1 MSSGRRMTT
10 EALVESFKRGPDPG
24 PSGPFTR
31 EKGLGWGGVALGLLA
46 FLITLPPFEVR
57 TVVPSLILALIAIG
71 LGAVAIDGGE
81 RRLGIGAI
89 VAALFGA
96 VGAYAA
102 SRSGVSHL
110 EVVVSWGALTAAMLR
125 YATPLT
131 FAALGGLVS
140 ERAGVVNIAL
150 EGMMLMGAFFA
161 AYGADKT
168 DSWVGGIVIGVL
180 AGMALAAIHAV
191 FAISL
196 RSDQIVVGTGL
207 NFLALGLTG
216 YMYVD
221 TYGANGTPDDLPGVP
236 DVNLP
241 TDSLGFLGQAISQLN
256 LLVWG
261 SLVAVVVIWVVVF
274 RMRLGLRLRSVGENP
289 KAAET
294 VGISVF
300 KVRYAAVI
308 ASGGLAALGG
318 AFLSIGFVHSF
329 SQNMTAGRGFI
340 ALAALIFGR
349 WRPGGLLAATLLFGF
364 SSALAQRLPEFSPQL
379 ATLFQAL
386 PYVLTLIAVAGVVGR
401 STPPAADGVPYTR
414 EGK

>member
-1 MSSGRRMTT
+1 MSTGRRMST
-10 EALVESFKRGPDPG
+10 ESLTESFKRGPDRG
-24 PSGPFTR
+24 HSGPFTR
-31 EKGLGWGGVALGLLA
+31 EKGFGWGGVGLGLLA
-46 FLITLPPFEVR
+46 FLITLPPFDVR
-57 TVVPSLILALIAIG
+57 TVVPSLILAVIAIG
-71 LGAVAIDGGE
+71 LGIAAIGGGE
-81 RRLGIGAI
+81 RRLGGGAI
-89 VAALFGA
+89 AAALFGA
-96 VGAYAA
+96 LGAYAA
-102 SRSGVSHL
+102 SRSGVTHL
-110 EVVVSWGALTAAMLR
+110 EVVVSWSALTAAMLR

-150 EGMMLMGAFFA
+150 EGMMLMGAFFG

-168 DSWVGGIVIGVL
+168 GSWVGGILIGVL

-196 RSDQIVVGTGL
+196 RSDQIVVGTAL

-221 TYGANGTPDDLPGVP
+221 TYGANGTHDNLPSVP

-241 TDSLGFLGQAISQLN
+241 TDSLGFLGQALSQLN

-261 SLVAVVVIWVVVF
+261 SLLAVVLVWLIVF
-274 RMRLGLRLRSVGENP
+274 RTRLGLRLRSVGENP
-289 KAAET
+289 RAAET

-308 ASGGLAALGG
+308 TSGGLAALGG

>member
-1 MSSGRRMTT
+1 MTT
-10 EALVESFKRGPDPG
+10 ETVMDAFRHGPERGPRG
-24 PSGPFTR
+24 GMSR
-31 EKGLGWGGVALGLLA
+31 VKAQGWAGVALGLLA
-46 FLITLPPFEVR
+46 FVMTLPPFELR
-57 TVVPSLILALIAIG
+57 TIIPSIVVGLIALVLAGATIANG
-71 LGAVAIDGGE
+71 EKRLGWGGVAAGLSGMLGA
-81 RRLGIGAI
+81 LGAT
-89 VAALFGA
+89 
-96 VGAYAA
+96 
-102 SRSGVSHL
+102 RSGVTHL

-125 YATPLT
+125 YAAPLT

-140 ERAGVVNIAL
+140 ERSGVVNIAL

-168 DSWVGGIVIGVL
+168 GSWVGGIVIGVL
-180 AGMALAAIHAV
+180 AGMALAAVHAV
-191 FAISL
+191 FAVSL
-196 RSDQIVVGTGL
+196 RSDQIVVGMGL

-221 TYGANGTPDDLPGVP
+221 TYGAQGTPDNLPAVP
-236 DVNLP
+236 EVNLP
-241 TDSLGFLGQAISQLN
+241 TDSLGFIGQAISQLN

-261 SLVAVVVIWVVVF
+261 SLLAVVLVWLVVF
-274 RMRLGLRLRSVGENP
+274 RTRMGLRLRSVGENP
-289 KAAET
+289 RAAET
-294 VGISVF
+294 VGIGVYRT
-300 KVRYAAVI
+300 RYAAVI
-308 ASGGLAALGG
+308 TSGALAALGG

-364 SSALAQRLPEFSPQL
+364 SSALAQRLPEFSPSL

-386 PYVLTLIAVAGVVGR
+386 PYVLTLIAVAGIVGR
-401 STPPAADGVPYTR
+401 STPPAADGVPYQR

>member
-1 MSSGRRMTT
+1 MSNGRRTT
-10 EALVESFKRGPDPG
+10 TQVLMDAIRRVPG
-24 PSGPFTR
+24 EEPAGQLTR
-31 EKGLGWGGVALGLLA
+31 VRAQGWAGIALGFVA
-46 FLITLPPFEVR
+46 FVMTLPPFEVR
-57 TVVPSLILALIAIG
+57 TIIPSIIVGLFALTLGGVTIANG
-71 LGAVAIDGGE
+71 EKRVGWGGVAAGLFGMLGA
-81 RRLGIGAI
+81 
-89 VAALFGA
+89 FGA
-96 VGAYAA
+96 T
-102 SRSGVSHL
+102 RSGVTHL

-125 YATPLT
+125 YAAPLT
-131 FAALGGLVS
+131 FAAVGGLVS
-140 ERAGVVNIAL
+140 ERSGVVNIAL

-168 DSWVGGIVIGVL
+168 GSWVGGIVIGVL
-180 AGMALAAIHAV
+180 AGMALAAVHAV
-191 FAISL
+191 FAVSL
-196 RSDQIVVGTGL
+196 RSDQIVVGMGL

-221 TYGANGTPDDLPGVP
+221 TYGAEGTPDDLPAVP
-236 DVNLP
+236 EVHLP
-241 TDSLGFLGQAISQLN
+241 TDSLGFIGQAISQLN

-261 SLVAVVVIWVVVF
+261 SLLAVVLVWLVVF
-274 RMRLGLRLRSVGENP
+274 RTRMGLRLRSVGENP
-289 KAAET
+289 RAAET
-294 VGISVF
+294 VGIGVYRT
-300 KVRYAAVI
+300 RYAAVI
-308 ASGGLAALGG
+308 TSGALAALGG

-364 SSALAQRLPEFSPQL
+364 SSALAQRLPEFSPSL

-401 STPPAADGVPYTR
+401 STPPAADGVPYQR